1 MSLRNCRD
9 FKNKFIFF
17 LERKN
22 SKIDKEND
30 KINIELYQ
38 RYLENNTI
46 RDLIKQNDNILQL
59 LLLKPEILMIVTEKL
74 KSISNLDDRKLIE
87 YFLKYLKRS
96 EKFLKFLVEYS
107 YSYSENDLLKYLREG
122 GEIGEHKS
130 IISYIFKKGRL
141 NEDERL
147 YRIINFSD
155 LKHEFYKTI
164 INTGHFDSNSR
175 GHHSSSSFDSS
186 GSSGSS
192 GEKQF
197 ESKKNKKNTNN
208 TKNNSSK
215 ENRNKKKSAKNKVPQ
230 YYNRL
235 TKKLRDL
242 DSSYYT
248 EKYKQLFNSYP
259 KNNSFSKCQR
269 VAPDSYRKYRCN
281 FFYDK
286 CPQGWV
292 TDRVGNISKCKCT
305 DSSIEYY
312 NDIFDCNPYLGL
324 VGSSSKTEKECGTVE
339 KQEDFRICF
348 NKTYE
353 KVNQLHQKNKQYWES
368 MTQTSDLRK
377 KSELNIQISVNEET
391 IKKLARELKEKFPN
405 RDFSNY
411 MYFSDFI
418 DGYLRDP
425 LNFIEPSPNKSE
437 INTTSKSKK
446 NNTKKSSNSKTNPK
460 NSKKKTSNSN
470 TKPKNSK
477 KTSNSKKSSNKKTK
491 TRRK

>member
-9 FKNKFIFF
+9 FKNKFITF
-17 LERKN
+17 LEKKN
-22 SKIDKEND
+22 DKINTEYD

-59 LLLKPEILMIVTEKL
+59 LLLKPEILMLVTEKL
-74 KSISNLDDRKLIE
+74 KSITISNFDDRKLIE

-107 YSYSENDLLKYLREG
+107 YSYSENDLLKYLGERS
-122 GEIGEHKS
+122 EIGGHKS

-155 LKHEFYKTI
+155 LKYEFYKTI
-164 INTGHFDSNSR
+164 IKQGDYDSNSR

-186 GSSGSS
+186 GSSSS
-192 GEKQF
+192 SEKQF
-197 ESKKNKKNTNN
+197 ETKKTKKNTNS
-208 TKNNSSK
+208 KNSSK
-215 ENRNKKKSAKNKVPQ
+215 TNGTTNKKNSAKNKVPQ

-235 TKKLRDL
+235 TKKYRDL

-259 KNNSFSKCQR
+259 KNTSFSKCQS

-292 TDRVGNISKCKCT
+292 TDRVGNIPKCKCT

-377 KSELNIQISVNEET
+377 KSELNIQISVNEEA
-391 IKKLARELKEKFPN
+391 IKKLARELKAQFPN

-437 INTTSKSKK
+437 INTTAKYKKNTSNSKKNTSKSKK
-446 NNTKKSSNSKTNPK
+446 NTNTK
-460 NSKKKTSNSN
+460 NSKKKTS
-470 TKPKNSK
+470 K
-477 KTSNSKKSSNKKTK
+477 KKTK
-491 TRRK
+491 TRKK